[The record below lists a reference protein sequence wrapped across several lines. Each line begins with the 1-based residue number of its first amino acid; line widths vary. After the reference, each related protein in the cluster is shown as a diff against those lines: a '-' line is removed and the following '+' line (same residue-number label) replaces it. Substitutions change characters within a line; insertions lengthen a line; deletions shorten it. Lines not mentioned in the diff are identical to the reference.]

1 MDINQM
7 FGTLQQLAPQI
18 ASSYCVVNG
27 AFMELNEIENMGY
40 EEFSLR
46 SKMNMPM
53 KLYKYFSNKAEETD
67 GKKRNYSIEALK
79 NNTVFMQAP
88 SQFDDVYDSDINLD
102 GMEYEKLRLS
112 EYCRRCEI
120 ETEDS
125 WSVQEIGNR
134 LIQALMAAVKST
146 QNFSSAFTK
155 IPTSKIEELSN
166 EHFFLKLDMELRWQK
181 SFLRTMSSICLI

>member
-27 AFMELNEIENMGY
+27 VFMGLNEIENMGY

-102 GMEYEKLRLS
+102 GAEYEKLRLS
-112 EYCRRCEI
+112 EYCRRCE
-120 ETEDS
+120 
-125 WSVQEIGNR
+125 
-134 LIQALMAAVKST
+134 
-146 QNFSSAFTK
+146 
-155 IPTSKIEELSN
+155 
-166 EHFFLKLDMELRWQK
+166 LK
-181 SFLRTMSSICLI
+181 

>member
-27 AFMELNEIENMGY
+27 VFMGLNEIENMGY

-88 SQFDDVYDSDINLD
+88 ASFDDVYDSDINLD
-102 GMEYEKLRLS
+102 WTEYEKLRLS

-120 ETEDS
+120 ETEDI

-134 LIQALMAAVKST
+134 LIQALMAAFKST
-146 QNFSSAFTK
+146 RIFLLHSPKFPHPKWKNFQMN
-155 IPTSKIEELSN
+155 I
-166 EHFFLKLDMELRWQK
+166 
-181 SFLRTMSSICLI
+181 SF

>member
-1 MDINQM
+1 MDINQI
-7 FGTLQQLAPQI
+7 FGTLQQFAPQI

-27 AFMELNEIENMGY
+27 VFMGLNEIENMGY

-46 SKMNMPM
+46 SKRDMPK
-53 KLYKYFSNKAEETD
+53 KLYKYFSNKAEED

-102 GMEYEKLRLS
+102 WKEYEKLRLS

-125 WSVQEIGNR
+125 WSVQEIGNH

-146 QNFSSAFTK
+146 
-155 IPTSKIEELSN
+155 
-166 EHFFLKLDMELRWQK
+166 
-181 SFLRTMSSICLI
+181 